1 MKNKIVR
8 SVVYALLCMVSA
20 GGLCADYGGHI
31 TWPASL
37 TGAPGTGRATLN
49 LQAPRQSSASIG
61 KGNVWVAW
69 GADTYHLNRDCI
81 QWNGTAYLD
90 VEYKRKGGGWLGS
103 RTIAFPANF
112 FVSSDHISVEGN
124 VWTDVDAV
132 RINSINSSGLIIENT
147 CFHNE
152 EIWIQ
157 RAISI
162 GENHWDME
170 IKGTIPFRAQCTV
183 SVDTLVDLGDIKY
196 GDLVKSPGGLLME
209 KKVKLPV
216 QWHCSG
222 NNLNEKITITTNK
235 VSNGCVGT
243 GNDSL
248 RFCLFREN
256 SAVPID
262 LSQGTASFSAPQA
275 GESTHIMVVP
285 GAGKNPQPGE
295 SQGIMTVRIE
305 PQ

>member
-1 MKNKIVR
+1 MKLKIVR
-8 SVVYALLCMVSA
+8 HFFYVLLSMASA

-37 TGAPGTGRATLN
+37 TSAAGTGRATLN
-49 LQAPRQSSASIG
+49 LHVPSQSSASIG
-61 KGNVWVAW
+61 KDNVWVAW
-69 GADTYHLNRDCI
+69 GADTYQLNRDCI
-81 QWNGTAYLD
+81 RWSGNAYID
-90 VEYKRKGGGWLGS
+90 VEYKRKGGGWLGG
-103 RTIAFPANF
+103 RMTAFPANF
-112 FVSSDHISVEGN
+112 FVDSGHITVEGN
-124 VWTDVDAV
+124 VWTDLDAV
-132 RINSINSSGLIIENT
+132 RMNSINSSGLIIENT
-147 CFHNE
+147 CPQNE

-170 IKGTIPFRAQCTV
+170 IKGTIPFKAQCTV

-196 GDLVKSPGGLLME
+196 GDLVKSPGALLME
-209 KKVKLPV
+209 KKAMLPV
-216 QWHCSG
+216 KWHCAG

-262 LSQGTASFSAPQA
+262 LSQGTSSFDAPQN
-275 GESTHIMVVP
+275 GESTRIMVVP

-295 SQGIMTVRIE
+295 SQGIMTIRIE